1 MDEKLRGTKTEQNL
15 INAFAG
21 EAQARNRYTYYSK
34 IAKKEGYEQISEIF
48 AMTADNEL
56 EHAKLFYQYVVPNQ
70 LAHVTGYYPFELG
83 KTEENLASAIAGET
97 EEYDVLYKEGEQVAK
112 EEGFDLVAKTFHN
125 VRDAE
130 EHHAK
135 RFKKLYEVLING
147 TIFDKDTETTWFCR
161 KCGYLY
167 KGKSAP

>member
-1 MDEKLRGTKTEQNL
+1 M
-15 INAFAG
+15 
-21 EAQARNRYTYYSK
+21 
-34 IAKKEGYEQISEIF
+34 
-48 AMTADNEL
+48 
-56 EHAKLFYQYVVPNQ
+56 
-70 LAHVTGYYPFELG
+70 
-83 KTEENLASAIAGET
+83 ASAIAGET

-167 KGKSAP
+167 KGKSAPEHCPNCHHPQGYFQVLCEKY